1 MTDYKAV
8 NPDENF
14 DWEAFENGGV
24 KPEMNKE
31 DLTKIY
37 DNTLNEIK
45 DKEVTEGTIISMNKR
60 EVVVDRLQIRRY
72 HPDERIP
79 RRRYQS
85 RRQS

>member
-31 DLTKIY
+31 DLTKKQVRKKR
-37 DNTLNEIK
+37 TVKLNSFENN
-45 DKEVTEGTIISMNKR
+45 SN
-60 EVVVDRLQIRRY
+60 
-72 HPDERIP
+72 
-79 RRRYQS
+79 
-85 RRQS
+85 